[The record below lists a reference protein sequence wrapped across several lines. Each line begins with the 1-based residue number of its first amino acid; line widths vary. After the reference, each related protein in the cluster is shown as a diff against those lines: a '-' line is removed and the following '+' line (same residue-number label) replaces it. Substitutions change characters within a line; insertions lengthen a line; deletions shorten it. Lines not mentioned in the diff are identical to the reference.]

1 MSLEIASEVGNAAV
15 VDIPVWPVEPPMIWI
30 LGEVLAHIFMN
41 RFLQI
46 ESNGPKGTND
56 DIRTHAC
63 GFRDVSARVAQFNV
77 AGIVA
82 HRDANLRLGRFGNG
96 CGG

>member
-1 MSLEIASEVGNAAV
+1 MGTTAV

-56 DIRTHAC
+56 DIRTRLWIS
-63 GFRDVSARVAQFNV
+63 GRLRRGAQFNV